1 MSHVKHFSLQ
11 ALIVRQRLL
20 RMLIVSVIVTGA
32 SANYC
37 PGVLGQ
43 FNNINVQPS
52 SVSDW
57 TFCWCTAGNL
67 MHSDQRDAPLS
78 LSLGIPALRL
88 QHWVLGWSR
97 AVFDKLF
104 VVH

>member
-1 MSHVKHFSLQ
+1 
-11 ALIVRQRLL
+11 
-20 RMLIVSVIVTGA
+20 MLIVSVIVTGA

-57 TFCWCTAGNL
+57 TFYWCTAGNL

-78 LSLGIPALRL
+78 LFGNPGIEITALGSRL
-88 QHWVLGWSR
+88 V
-97 AVFDKLF
+97 
-104 VVH
+104 

>member
-1 MSHVKHFSLQ
+1 
-11 ALIVRQRLL
+11 
-20 RMLIVSVIVTGA
+20 MLIVSVIVTGA

-57 TFCWCTAGNL
+57 TFYWCTAGNL
-67 MHSDQRDAPLS
+67 MHSDQRDAPLFTIFGS
-78 LSLGIPALRL
+78 AAERRVGKFTAQDIANVAWACSTVDHTDAQLFAILG
-88 QHWVLGWSR
+88 
-97 AVFDKLF
+97 
-104 VVH
+104 